1 MGGEHCLSESRA
13 EGVRG
18 GSLCLEGEA
27 WDQGSAYQVAGSG
40 SGSGRSWG
48 LRVTIPV
55 HSMETEVVSPLSAQ
69 CSAVISHQPVKSS

>member
-1 MGGEHCLSESRA
+1 MGLMGGGHGSSESRA

-40 SGSGRSWG
+40 SGSGRSQG
-48 LRVTIPV
+48 SRVTIPV
-55 HSMETEVVSPLSAQ
+55 HSLETVWKQRWYHPCLLSALL
-69 CSAVISHQPVKSS
+69 